1 MNDPIEDRLEMLKAL
16 SGRPTPRKDTGN
28 GRDGVAASADAT
40 SGNGGDTPGTA
51 GRRTPYNPR
60 RRGRRP
66 KRMKTRYV
74 GRLDRSY
81 RDPGAFN
88 DLVVKEIRRNG
99 WSRNFAIGQ
108 LRSAWPEIVGEN
120 IAGHTRV
127 VKYNEQ
133 KRHLHIESD
142 STAWATNLRLMQT
155 TILQTIARR
164 VGPDVVAE
172 LKIYG
177 PKAPS
182 WRHGPLH
189 VSGRGPRDT
198 YG

>member
-1 MNDPIEDRLEMLKAL
+1 MSDGGEERDPVTERLEML
-16 SGRPTPRKDTGN
+16 R
-28 GRDGVAASADAT
+28 AAAGKKGA
-40 SGNGGDTPGTA
+40 PGQ
-51 GRRTPYNPR
+51 PR

-66 KRMKTRYV
+66 RTMKTRYD
-74 GRLDRSY
+74 GRPDRSY
-81 RDPGAFN
+81 RDPGEFS
-88 DLVVKEIRRNG
+88 DLVRREIKRNG
-99 WSRNFAIGQ
+99 WGRNFAAGS

-120 IAGHTRV
+120 IGRHTHV
-127 VKYNEQ
+127 VMYNEK
-133 KRHLHIESD
+133 KRQLHVESD

-189 VSGRGPRDT
+189 VKGRGPRDT

>member
-66 KRMKTRYV
+66 KRMKTRYD

-81 RDPGAFN
+81 RDPGVFN
-88 DLVVKEIRRNG
+88 ELVVKEIRRNG

>member
-16 SGRPTPRKDTGN
+16 SGRPTHRKDTGN
-28 GRDGVAASADAT
+28 GRDGAAASADAT

-66 KRMKTRYV
+66 KRMKTRYD

-88 DLVVKEIRRNG
+88 ELVVKEIRRNG